1 MQVLKQCNEEL
12 SNGASGESIV
22 DFLRTKYNTVNSIR
36 TRTNQIRNNYT
47 GPLDKFGLQVLEESK
62 AMTNNKQECDAIDE
76 CAKAYGRLWWDE
88 TDNGLLNEYMCEKK
102 HLLLPENVRNVH
114 ITSDEYKLVKK
125 NRTESLIHRHEN
137 ALYIDGTQLIRHCE
151 TMLSDS
157 NIGMYELILCLLV
170 VSGRRTT
177 ELLNGK
183 SEFKKIHEYGCEF
196 KGQLKT
202 KREKIYNIPLLV
214 KYDVFANGLRLLKSM
229 QSNVKTTNKLVSQT
243 YQSGLGQHLH
253 KHKIFGPA
261 KKVHTLRG
269 IYGKL
274 VFKMFECYP
283 YTEISI
289 VQQCLGHVKL
299 EEALAYVALQ
309 VDYDE
314 SSEKKICQV
323 EHILKFL

>member
-76 CAKAYGRLWWDE
+76 CAKAYGRLWLDE

-283 YTEISI
+283 
-289 VQQCLGHVKL
+289 
-299 EEALAYVALQ
+299 
-309 VDYDE
+309 
-314 SSEKKICQV
+314 
-323 EHILKFL
+323 